1 MESLRLVFQ
10 TLLALCREMRDLVT
24 EMNANDLVTLV
35 TDQTRVRGTPDG
47 HLSQGECYPRL

>member
-10 TLLALCREMRDLVT
+10 TMLALCREMRDLVT

-47 HLSQGECYPRL
+47 HLSQGECPRL